1 MEKKYTVKKFVE
13 EYDKLTTEVQ
23 RKSYIDK
30 IKVLPYLSYALKQIS
45 ANKIIKTTST
55 DENGN
60 INVRSAMR
68 KIFYVYTIIETYTDI
83 KMSAE
88 NVLDE
93 YDLLN
98 ERGIIKEIFKRIPE
112 DEIEEFK
119 TILDMEFNDFM
130 TNYYEPHAFAERN
143 IAKIINGIKDIIPKV
158 QPILDKVKDM
168 NKEELAN
175 LINIGTNTPSDNC

>member
-13 EYDKLTTEVQ
+13 EYDKLTTEVH

-30 IKVLPYLSYALKQIS
+30 IKILPYLSYALKQIS

-83 KMSAE
+83 KMSAK

-98 ERGIIKEIFKRIPE
+98 ERGIIKEIFKRIPD